1 VTRVEWRRTAETSR
15 LLRVA
20 SLVAMGTIG
29 SVLVLGA
36 AGATALAVAS
46 VLDGEFAVL
55 ALFAAAAVLLGR
67 RLAFHAALADHT
79 DGRFTGAFSLRELLA
94 ASVGWAVALVALA
107 VLDAPREALFACFV
121 VAVCLWL
128 GAAEG

>member
-1 VTRVEWRRTAETSR
+1 
-15 LLRVA
+15 VA
-20 SLVAMGTIG
+20 SLVAMGAIG

-36 AGATALAVAS
+36 AGATALVVVS
-46 VLDGEFAVL
+46 VLEGEFVVL

-79 DGRFTGAFSLRELLA
+79 DGRFTGAFSRRELLA
-94 ASVGWAVALVALA
+94 ASVGWAVALVVLA
-107 VLDAPREALFACFV
+107 VLDAPRKALFACFV